1 MATSVDV
8 FNKNIPI
15 FVLFPTFKSYW
26 KTDIENLTGKSN
38 CNFNQPPTD
47 QPKQGS
53 QQYLRSR

>member
-53 QQYLRSR
+53 QQY